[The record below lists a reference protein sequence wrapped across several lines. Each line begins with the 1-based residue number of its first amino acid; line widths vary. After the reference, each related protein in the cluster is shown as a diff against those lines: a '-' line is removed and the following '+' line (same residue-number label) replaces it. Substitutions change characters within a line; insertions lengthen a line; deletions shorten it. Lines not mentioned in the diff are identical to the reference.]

1 MKLRKLLK
9 TFSSIIHS
17 PDLFPYARIIPSSFT
32 REDGKMPLRYLL
44 TYLIFRQGLTLSE
57 DICRFYPDLNN
68 LNPPSK
74 QAVLKR
80 MSILNYDVWHKIQQ
94 MFLERIYLPM
104 KKKTMKGYLLIAVDG
119 TFVTLTEHPVLGN
132 LFGRRVNSN
141 DPEKRGHSPP
151 QAKVSVAYDVLN
163 KVILDF
169 QIVHQNV
176 SEIPLLFR
184 HLDVLEDVLKD
195 YKVIILADRYY
206 GSAELFKYCEMKGY
220 QYIVRAKSNFF
231 KRERAVVS
239 PECMD
244 TVLQILIHKMW
255 QKRIIRDNIRR
266 YISIYPVMRVRLVKG
281 HYEYDEEYITFR
293 KERKIIHHSLD
304 AEYFTNLSADEFDT
318 EDIIHVYHVE
328 RWDIETNYGTM
339 KTLLDIEQLNT
350 ANPIAV
356 INEIMAKIIFSNIE
370 NLIRNTAEEENCR
383 SAEHLVNNKH
393 VIEMCRSSW
402 FVRSFFT
409 RKLSAEK
416 LKELIV
422 ECARVRVM
430 IREGRHY
437 KRWDKFRSSI
447 TQPNHRIDGRK
458 NPPLKTTKTGFATSN
473 H

>member
-1 MKLRKLLK
+1 
-9 TFSSIIHS
+9 
-17 PDLFPYARIIPSSFT
+17 
-32 REDGKMPLRYLL
+32 
-44 TYLIFRQGLTLSE
+44 
-57 DICRFYPDLNN
+57 
-68 LNPPSK
+68 
-74 QAVLKR
+74 
-80 MSILNYDVWHKIQQ
+80 
-94 MFLERIYLPM
+94 
-104 KKKTMKGYLLIAVDG
+104 
-119 TFVTLTEHPVLGN
+119 
-132 LFGRRVNSN
+132 
-141 DPEKRGHSPP
+141 
-151 QAKVSVAYDVLN
+151 
-163 KVILDF
+163 
-169 QIVHQNV
+169 
-176 SEIPLLFR
+176 
-184 HLDVLEDVLKD
+184 
-195 YKVIILADRYY
+195 
-206 GSAELFKYCEMKGY
+206 
-220 QYIVRAKSNFF
+220 
-231 KRERAVVS
+231 
-239 PECMD
+239 
-244 TVLQILIHKMW
+244 
-255 QKRIIRDNIRR
+255 
-266 YISIYPVMRVRLVKG
+266 MRVRLVKG

-318 EDIIHVYHVE
+318 EDNKQIPNESENDSIE
-328 RWDIETNYGTM
+328 FNIEENIETNYGTM